1 MSFRTKLF
9 KFAKRKNSTLRPDIT
24 QPGYYEGDIKEDF
37 NPVSFEMV
45 FDFGDVGN
53 AKVPDFNYA
62 YIQDFSR
69 YYYITEWLFI
79 SGLWRAAMTVDVL
92 ATYKTEIL
100 ASRQYI
106 TRAARG
112 SIAPGIIDTAC
123 TPIGG
128 ANLLEARLTPTEFWG
143 DGYDGGVVVIGTIG
157 NSGKN
162 VGAVT
167 YYAMGVGG
175 FRNLM
180 TALLDDISWA
190 NISATEISEELQK
203 ALIDPAQYIV
213 SAIWLPINATN
224 FVVNSGAPASDITSD
239 ISLGWWSFSIAS
251 GGNVARILHNPLYTF
266 WDIFRRKRYIEIPK
280 HDQIPA
286 LGDRPE
292 RPWLQ
297 LAPYSRYTLTFL
309 PFGSFDLDTTDLY
322 GMSYIGIEVLI
333 QAYTGDA
340 TLTISAARDDQ
351 GLSDKV
357 LTVLNANCGVPLPV
371 GQISLDIGN
380 FDSAIQSVA
389 IMGATEIA
397 QNIASTPAVV
407 TSTTPVVSGSK
418 SSTRN
423 APIPKT
429 KSSHSSVPKGSIVGG
444 VSAI

>member
-45 FDFGDVGN
+45 FDFGNGN
-53 AKVPDFNYA
+53 SSVPDYNYA
-62 YIQDFSR
+62 YIQDFGR

-106 TRAARG
+106 TRAAQG
-112 SIAPGIIDTAC
+112 SVAPGIIDTAY
-123 TPIGG
+123 TTIGG
-128 ANLLEARLTPTEFWG
+128 AHLLETSITPTAFWG
-143 DGYDGGVVVIGTIG
+143 SGYDGGVVVIGTIG

-167 YYAMGVGG
+167 YYAMGTGG

-190 NISATEISEELQK
+190 NISVSEISEELQK

-213 SAIWLPINATN
+213 SAIWLPINATD
-224 FVVNSGAPASDITSD
+224 FVVNSGAPASDVTSD
-239 ISLGWWSFSIAS
+239 IALGWWTFSIAS
-251 GGNVARILHNPLYTF
+251 GGNMARVLHNPLTAF
-266 WDIFRRKRYIEIPK
+266 WDIPRRKHYIEIPK

-286 LGDRPE
+286 LGTRPE

-322 GMSYIGIEVLI
+322 GKSYVGIEVNI
-333 QAYTGDA
+333 HSYTGDA
-340 TLTISAARDDQ
+340 TLTISVANDDQ
-351 GLSDKV
+351 GTGEQV

-371 GQISLDIGN
+371 GQIALNMGN
-380 FDSAIQSVA
+380 LDSALQSVA

-407 TSTTPVVSGSK
+407 TNAANAVNPKISTGNGPSPKSK
-418 SSTRN
+418 T
-423 APIPKT
+423 
-429 KSSHSSVPKGSIVGG
+429 SHSSRIKGSIVGG
-444 VSAI
+444 VSAV

>member
-45 FDFGDVGN
+45 FDFGNGN
-53 AKVPDFNYA
+53 SSVPDYNYA
-62 YIQDFSR
+62 YIQDFGR

-106 TRAARG
+106 TRAAQG
-112 SIAPGIIDTAC
+112 SVAPGIIDTAYP
-123 TPIGG
+123 TNGG
-128 ANLLEARLTPTEFWG
+128 TIVLESKLTTTEFWG
-143 DGYDGGVVVIGTIG
+143 SEYGVVVIGTIG

-190 NISATEISEELQK
+190 NISVSEISEELQK

-213 SAIWLPINATN
+213 SAIWLPFNATN
-224 FVVNSGAPASDITSD
+224 FIVNSGAPASDITSD
-239 ISLGWWSFSIAS
+239 IALGWWSFSIAA
-251 GGNVARILHNPLYTF
+251 GGNVARILHNPLFTF
-266 WDIFRRKRYIEIPK
+266 WDIPRRKRYIEIPK

-286 LGDRPE
+286 LFDRPE

-322 GMSYIGIEVLI
+322 GKSYIGLEVLI

-340 TLTISAARDDQ
+340 TLTISAALDDQ
-351 GLSDKV
+351 GTGEKV
-357 LTVLNANCGVPLPV
+357 LTVINANCGVPLPV
-371 GQISLDIGN
+371 GQISLDVGN
-380 FDSAIQSVA
+380 FDSAIQSAA

-407 TSTTPVVSGSK
+407 SNTTPAVSGSEK
-418 SSTRN
+418 ISRTGGH
-423 APIPKT
+423 T
-429 KSSHSSVPKGSIVGG
+429 HSSHSSVPKGSIVGG
-444 VSAI
+444 VSAV

>member
-62 YIQDFSR
+62 YIQDFAR

-106 TRAARG
+106 TRAAQG
-112 SIAPGIIDTAC
+112 SVAPGIIDTAYP
-123 TPIGG
+123 TNGG
-128 ANLLEARLTPTEFWG
+128 AIVLESKLTSTEFWG
-143 DGYDGGVVVIGTIG
+143 SDYEGGVVVIGTIG

-190 NISATEISEELQK
+190 NISVSEISEELQK

-213 SAIWLPINATN
+213 SAIWLPFNATN

-239 ISLGWWSFSIAS
+239 IALGWWSFSIAA
-251 GGNVARILHNPLYTF
+251 GGNVARILHNPLSTF
-266 WDIFRRKRYIEIPK
+266 WDIPRRKRYIEIPK

-322 GMSYIGIEVLI
+322 GKSYIGIEVLI
-333 QAYTGDA
+333 QSYTGDA
-340 TLTISAARDDQ
+340 TLTISAALDDQ
-351 GLSDKV
+351 GTGEKV
-357 LTVLNANCGVPLPV
+357 LTVVNANCGVPLPV
-371 GQISLDIGN
+371 GQISLDVGN

-407 TSTTPVVSGSK
+407 SNTAPAVSGSK
-418 SSTRN
+418 IKTGGPSPKST
-423 APIPKT
+423 T
-429 KSSHSSVPKGSIVGG
+429 SHSSRIKGNIIGG
-444 VSAI
+444 VSSV